1 MCALTKQRRPFF
13 FVLFL
18 TFGAVTLIPRSRSPH
33 ISRKELTTLATSPQN
48 ESSLNASLTAIPAER
63 RFAEN
68 ASEQNDRLQL
78 YSIAKLVSR
87 DAIRQAPTQYCPR
100 ESADEWGNCD
110 WQQPGRRGSSGTSN
124 FLEIL
129 SINKEVLID
138 RGRNTPIR
146 SMFAT
151 FIQPV
156 GGGVCSSF
164 TLQAARGGFAS
175 STIARIVHRT
185 FSPRMLAAMMCMI
198 LFNLSHCEFFFQN
211 MSPQQLVETS
221 SVTQEATAPCRLPL
235 PVLCTIYETFFQL
248 HLRSSGVEESG

>member
-1 MCALTKQRRPFF
+1 MRRSRRSQLSGGSPRTRVNRTIVCNSIRSQSSFPATRF
-13 FVLFL
+13 
-18 TFGAVTLIPRSRSPH
+18 AKHPRS
-33 ISRKELTTLATSPQN
+33 TALAKAQMNGETV
-48 ESSLNASLTAIPAER
+48 I
-63 RFAEN
+63 
-68 ASEQNDRLQL
+68 
-78 YSIAKLVSR
+78 
-87 DAIRQAPTQYCPR
+87 
-100 ESADEWGNCD
+100 
-110 WQQPGRRGSSGTSN
+110 GSN
-124 FLEIL
+124 LEG
-129 SINKEVLID
+129 EVLID
-138 RGRNTPIR
+138 RGRNTR